1 VTAALDSA
9 ALQHVLR
16 QIGLDAESVA
26 TLDALGAA
34 LNAQSPEALRAAR
47 GESTLSSATS
57 PFFLP
62 LLPAAMSEPQRAL
75 VNALALGALGRE
87 SLERLLADWAASLNP
102 EEPTERAQR
111 DCLPLQALLRS
122 GALRVYA
129 GDAARCE
136 AALAAAERLGMA
148 QLALIAE
155 VAARGTR
162 ARAAG
167 NTGLAAFMAQLAAS
181 LEARRAD
188 GRPLALLFVD
198 CGIVARIDNVWG
210 YGVGDAVRERL
221 GARLRNDVLREQ
233 DFLGEP
239 GGDEFACVLAAVQS
253 PGVAT
258 LAAEKILRSLDQPLW
273 VDVEEVYARPAVGI
287 ALFPE
292 HASNEV
298 ELLQRARAASRAA
311 RDRPERF
318 AAYGAGQER
327 PEIELLLY
335 ENRLRSA
342 IAQDALNIVF
352 QAQREVRSGLIVG
365 AESQLRWRDAS
376 LGAVPVDKAI
386 AAAESAGLVNE
397 VTLWL
402 VNGALRNCR
411 HFRDTAGLD
420 LRVGVT
426 LSARSLR
433 QGDLP
438 DFVASALKTWNLRP
452 SRLSLEITETAVLA
466 TSLESVETLKHLR
479 ELGVRLCLDDP
490 GAGYASLAW
499 LATLPFHELRIDLA
513 RVGDIAESAP
523 HLSLVRCMTELA
535 HRLRMEVLVAGVEDQ
550 ASVERLAS
558 LGCDLIQG
566 AAVGAPLEAAA
577 FVRTFR
583 AD

>member
-210 YGVGDAVRERL
+210 YGVG
-221 GARLRNDVLREQ
+221 
-233 DFLGEP
+233 
-239 GGDEFACVLAAVQS
+239 
-253 PGVAT
+253 
-258 LAAEKILRSLDQPLW
+258 
-273 VDVEEVYARPAVGI
+273 VDLTR
-287 ALFPE
+287 
-292 HASNEV
+292 
-298 ELLQRARAASRAA
+298 
-311 RDRPERF
+311 RDRQAEAKKAGTPWDTAKGF
-318 AAYGAGQER
+318 DLSAPISALTPAAQAGDVRNARIWLKVNGETRQDSNTSGMIWSV
-327 PEIELLLY
+327 PEI
-335 ENRLRSA
+335 
-342 IAQDALNIVF
+342 I
-352 QAQREVRSGLIVG
+352 
-365 AESQLRWRDAS
+365 
-376 LGAVPVDKAI
+376 
-386 AAAESAGLVNE
+386 AGL
-397 VTLWL
+397 
-402 VNGALRNCR
+402 
-411 HFRDTAGLD
+411 
-420 LRVGVT
+420 
-426 LSARSLR
+426 S
-433 QGDLP
+433 
-438 DFVASALKTWNLRP
+438 
-452 SRLSLEITETAVLA
+452 SR
-466 TSLESVETLKHLR
+466 
-479 ELGVRLCLDDP
+479 
-490 GAGYASLAW
+490 W
-499 LATLPFHELRIDLA
+499 
-513 RVGDIAESAP
+513 AP
-523 HLSLVRCMTELA
+523 
-535 HRLRMEVLVAGVEDQ
+535 
-550 ASVERLAS
+550 
-558 LGCDLIQG
+558 
-566 AAVGAPLEAAA
+566 
-577 FVRTFR
+577 
-583 AD
+583 